1 MRYISDAAQN
11 RCGRFLTRVVRT
23 HQGVPIVVLCIA
35 SVGVADCSAQ
45 SQRVFVAAKA
55 FFERQNAKSA
65 DGLHQTQNLLTGKD
79 IHKIGCASALAADFV
94 FALKLEP
101 TK

>member
-1 MRYISDAAQN
+1 
-11 RCGRFLTRVVRT
+11 
-23 HQGVPIVVLCIA
+23 
-35 SVGVADCSAQ
+35 
-45 SQRVFVAAKA
+45 VFVAAKA